1 MAEPTP
7 PIAARHPVTTRIHG
21 VDRVDPYAWM
31 RDPAETDFAT
41 YLDRERA
48 YYDARVRHLSALH
61 ATLSDE
67 MIRRVPAEEASASW
81 DAGGWT
87 YREVTPAGRDHR
99 QLRRRP
105 RGADQTEDA
114 VILDLFA
121 VAETAGS
128 DHCQTGATKVSPD
141 GRLLAWSVDVLGDE
155 VFILRFRDLATGLD
169 LDDVVGRSYYG
180 GAWSEDSTKYLY
192 TTHDDAYRPY
202 QVWCHTIGMPVTSDV
217 LVYEDSDVRFEVEI
231 DSSRTGAWI
240 MIQSVARDTREVWLI
255 SKADVMAAP
264 RLVRPRVMG
273 VEYNVEHAPGHG
285 PDDGD
290 GFLIITNDDAVEFR
304 LAWAPAEEIGTWV
317 PVLGEDPRVRLKH
330 VDAFADAFVLSLRL
344 DGHQTLRVVSRSGHR
359 HDITPD
365 VPGGGVWL
373 AHNEEY
379 DATSVTVAIES
390 FIHPTVWWDVDLAT
404 QQRAVRHR
412 GEALGV
418 DPDMYVHERRM
429 VADAEGIGLPVVLI
443 RHRDTDLNG
452 TAPCVLYG
460 YGAYEVC
467 CDPDFGFDWWRSL
480 PSLLDR
486 GVVFAVGHP
495 RGGGELG
502 RKWWLDGRLEHKTN
516 TFADYA
522 AIADALADDFVD
534 GSRIVTR
541 GLSAGGLLQAV
552 VYSRYPRRW
561 AGVVAEVPF
570 VDVVTTM
577 LDETVPL
584 TAQEWA
590 EWGDPRDP
598 DDFDYMADY
607 SPYENRPSVEMRPPL
622 LVTGAVHDPRV
633 LIREPAKWVAALR
646 ADDAEFGVGADPR
659 SSVSARSVLF
669 RVETGSGA
677 HGGPTGRFAQ
687 LDYEAEIYAWCLA
700 ALGVVT

>member
-1 MAEPTP
+1 MADPNP
-7 PIAARHPVTTRIHG
+7 PMASRHPVTTRSHG

-31 RDPAETDFAT
+31 GDPTETDLAT

-48 YYDARVRHLSALH
+48 YYDARVRPLSASH

-67 MIRRVPAEEASASW
+67 MIRRVPAEEAGAPW
-81 DAGGWT
+81 DVGGWT
-87 YREVTPAGRDHR
+87 YREVTPIGRDHL

-105 RGADQTEDA
+105 HGADQAEEA
-114 VILDLFA
+114 VILDLHV
-121 VAETAGS
+121 VAESAGS
-128 DHCQTGATKVSPD
+128 PHCQTGATKVSPD

-155 VFILRFRDLATGLD
+155 VFTLRFRDLASGND
-169 LDDVVGRSYYG
+169 LDDVVVRSYYG
-180 GAWSEDSTKYLY
+180 GAWSADSAKYLY
-192 TTHDDAYRPY
+192 TVHDEVYRPH
-202 QVWCHTIGMPVTSDV
+202 QVWCHTMGTPVTSDV
-217 LVYEDSDVRFEVEI
+217 LVYEDPDNRFEVEI

-240 MIQSVARDTREVWLI
+240 MVQSVARDTREVWLI
-255 SKADVMAAP
+255 STADVIATP
-264 RLVRPRVMG
+264 RLVRQRVMG
-273 VEYNVEHAPGHG
+273 VEYHVEHAPGHG
-285 PDDGD
+285 PDGGD
-290 GFLIITNDDAVEFR
+290 GFLVITNDHAVEFR
-304 LAWAPAEEIGTWV
+304 LVWAPEGAIDTWV
-317 PVLGEDPRVRLKH
+317 PMVSEDPLARLKH

-344 DGHQTLRVVSRSGHR
+344 DGHQTLRVVTRSGHR

-390 FIHPTVWWDVDLAT
+390 FIHPTVWWDFDLGT
-404 QQRAVRHR
+404 QGRSVRHR
-412 GEALGV
+412 REALGV
-418 DPDMYVHERRM
+418 ELDAYVQERRM
-429 VADAEGIGLPVVLI
+429 VAGPAGIGLPVVLI
-443 RHRDTDLNG
+443 RHRDTELNR

-516 TFADYA
+516 TFADHA

-541 GLSAGGLLQAV
+541 GLSAGGLLQAA
-552 VYSRYPRRW
+552 VYSRYPLRW
-561 AGVVAEVPF
+561 AGVVAEVPL
-570 VDVVTTM
+570 VDLVTSM

-590 EWGDPRDP
+590 EWGDPRKP
-598 DDFDYMADY
+598 EDFGYMAAY
-607 SPYENRPSVEMRPPL
+607 TPYENRPPVQMRPPL

-669 RVETGSGA
+669 RAETGSGA